1 LYILLTYEKERGVF
15 MKQKKGL
22 FITLEG
28 VEGSGKTTAVQGVI
42 EYFSDKYEIYS
53 TREPGGSRIAED
65 IRKII
70 LNPENT
76 EMDPFTEA
84 LLYAAARRQHLK
96 EKVIPQLEMGKIVI
110 CDRFLDSSLAYQGCA
125 RRIGIKKVL
134 AINEFAVG
142 NCMPDLTILL
152 DLDPEIGLARI
163 RENKREQNRLDMEQL
178 SFHRKVREGYL
189 YIADLF
195 PERIVVIDANK
206 PKEELRQNVIQVV
219 KDFLEKR
226 K

>member
-1 LYILLTYEKERGVF
+1 MYILLTYEKERGVF

-28 VEGSGKTTAVQGVI
+28 VEGSGKTTAVQGIV

-53 TREPGGSRIAED
+53 TREPGGSKIAED
-65 IRKII
+65 IRKVI

-76 EMDPFTEA
+76 EMDPITEA
-84 LLYAAARRQHLK
+84 LLYAAARRQHFK
-96 EKVIPQLEMGKIVI
+96 EKVIPQLKMGKLVI
-110 CDRFLDSSLAYQGCA
+110 CDRFLDSSLAYQGYA
-125 RRIGIKKVL
+125 RKIGIKKVL
-134 AINEFAVG
+134 SVNEFAVG
-142 NCMPDLTILL
+142 NYMPDLTILL
-152 DLDPEIGLARI
+152 DLDPEIGLQRI
-163 RENKREQNRLDMEQL
+163 RDNNREQNRLDMEEL